1 MVWVSNGLDQSYCFN
16 YSLTFW
22 KLDHLKFDLQKVQIT
37 NVFTFWM
44 VRFQIPTVQ
53 AQIERSEQRAN
64 VENIENLPS
73 EGNGCSSFT
82 ELRGGLKLSSS
93 GTVIGSMGTPSKC
106 PFKSWRG
113 AKSDRCKRLSHF
125 QNKSRELSCYNT
137 KLFCIIRRKQE
148 GWWCHKVQTNITSS

>member
-1 MVWVSNGLDQSYCFN
+1 MFEINYSQLIQYEILEKLVTYMVWVSNGWNHSYGFN
-16 YSLTFW
+16 YTLTFW

-44 VRFQIPTVQ
+44 VRFQIPTVH
-53 AQIERSEQRAN
+53 ALIERSEQRAK
-64 VENIENLPS
+64 VENSDSLPS
-73 EGNGCSSFT
+73 EGNGSSFT

-125 QNKSRELSCYNT
+125 QNKSRDLSC
-137 KLFCIIRRKQE
+137 
-148 GWWCHKVQTNITSS
+148 